1 MVRILNHLRASF
13 ISFLFC
19 FSLKVVNR
27 DKDEDETNEVVTPTY
42 LYDALRSHGFVF
54 TNGFEQD
61 AHELFQGLLDAL
73 SETEK
78 DVEPDPLLLS
88 EETTEESNPSVL
100 RKLGSNAVSSP
111 TEEQLPFIG
120 TMTCRVENSEAVSK
134 SPTRSI
140 FFNNVTLYLPTQTL
154 PFQHPISL
162 EYLLQTNLIERL
174 ETSASKLQ
182 SFARLPKCLC
192 LHIQRTGFSSGFAFK
207 RDDKVQFPLYLNM
220 TNFVYS
226 QQLCRRKT
234 AKLVRSATV
243 DLDYP
248 SEPSLHSQNSYGL
261 CAVIVHIGEISTGHY
276 ITYRKCQSGGKVK
289 WYFTSDGD
297 IKQVSLEQV
306 LASNPYI
313 IVYEKM
319 KAATPSNSPTL
330 TDTTSPPQTPLKLQ

>member
-1 MVRILNHLRASF
+1 MI
-13 ISFLFC
+13 
-19 FSLKVVNR
+19 NR

-42 LYDALRSHGFVF
+42 LYDALRSHGFQF
-54 TNGFEQD
+54 TNGYEQD

-78 DVEPDPLLLS
+78 DAEPDPLLLS
-88 EETTEESNPSVL
+88 DEKMEDSNPSVV
-100 RKLGSNAVSSP
+100 RKFGSNSVSSP
-111 TEEQLPFIG
+111 TEEQSPFIG

-154 PFQHPISL
+154 PFHQPISL
-162 EYLLQTNLIERL
+162 EYLLQTNLVERL

-207 RDDKVQFPLYLNM
+207 RDDRVQFPLYLNM

-226 QQLCRRKT
+226 QQLCRRK
-234 AKLVRSATV
+234 AAHLVRSATV
-243 DLDYP
+243 DLDFP
-248 SEPSLHSQNSYGL
+248 SEPSQYSQNSYGL
-261 CAVIVHIGEISTGHY
+261 CAVIVHIGEISSGHY

-297 IKQVSLEQV
+297 IRQVSLEQV

-319 KAATPSNSPTL
+319 QAATPNSPTL
-330 TDTTSPPQTPLKLQ
+330 LTPTTTATASPPQTPLKL